1 MRNTF
6 RPSLIAL
13 TAAAKPSALNAVEID
28 QHIPASAHT
37 LAKPSSMKKNAAWAD
52 MLAKEPED
60 ARITGATRSLYR
72 RLTALNLHSPVQ
84 TVRLGSYSET
94 TLDAAHFPATKTA

>member
-6 RPSLIAL
+6 RPSLIAF
-13 TAAAKPSALNAVEID
+13 TPAARPSIASTLEID
-28 QHIPASAHT
+28 QQIPATAHT
-37 LAKPSSMKKNAAWAD
+37 LAKPGSMKKNAAWAD

-72 RLTALNLHSPVQ
+72 RLTALNLHIPVQ